1 MDLNFY
7 WLVAL
12 CALFTIS
19 MRALP
24 ILLLANVQNNDFTR
38 EWLSFIP
45 AAVMSAIIVAEV
57 LGKPAFTSSGWSLS
71 GLAVLF
77 CFLAGVATRSLFLTV
92 LTGIVSFMALGWLLS

>member
-24 ILLLANVQNNDFTR
+24 IILLANVEVNEFTKD
-38 EWLSFIP
+38 WLSFIP
-45 AAVMSAIIVAEV
+45 SAVMSAIIVSEV
-57 LGKPAFTSSGWSLS
+57 FGKPAFTSSGWNLS

-77 CFLAGVATRSLFLTV
+77 CLAMGMVTRSLFLTV
-92 LTGIVSFMALGWLLS
+92 LTGIVSFMMLGWLLK